1 MDCSGQ
7 RFANHHSYMH
17 IVWIVCWRCCVA
29 MTPAG
34 LSSWETCMGTQ
45 LIEWAAAA
53 LCLEGEGECSL
64 AVVMYNLWLIID

>member
-1 MDCSGQ
+1 
-7 RFANHHSYMH
+7 
-17 IVWIVCWRCCVA
+17 